1 MPFDAATGQDIAQLV
16 AYVCTD
22 KGADVARSA
31 LELSGSDSKSLHG
44 GGLSGAARLCSDT
57 AQAQIIL
64 TEIGNISVEMACEC
78 VTELSRSGA
87 LVVVL
92 GAQTD
97 IGTYRA
103 LLKAGAAEYFTFP
116 VSAQDILSVQPKPAE
131 TSVVVPLPQPVT
143 KAPSIAILGSNGGV
157 GASMLAQNL
166 AYYSAGTKGQN
177 RRTGLLDADLQFGS
191 LAIDLDRDETVG
203 LFDALRAPDRLDS
216 TYMNATMEHL
226 TDRLSLYSQQIRAG
240 QDVQAYKKGLPW
252 LFPPLREEF
261 EVLITDLPRTVLMQH
276 ADLAQHLSV
285 LVLVIPAGFS
295 GVNAASRLIG
305 RIASHEPD
313 VQILPVL
320 SELRHDAGL
329 SKKDIEKT
337 IGLPILATL
346 PRCDVAMTKA
356 QRAGRPLIEMQ
367 PRSAYAKVVRAI
379 WDAATAQRKQES
391 RRKPIPLVGRIF
403 K

>member
-157 GASMLAQNL
+157 GASTLAQNL
-166 AYYSAGTKGQN
+166 AYYAAG
-177 RRTGLLDADLQFGS
+177 S
-191 LAIDLDRDETVG
+191 
-203 LFDALRAPDRLDS
+203 
-216 TYMNATMEHL
+216 
-226 TDRLSLYSQQIRAG
+226 
-240 QDVQAYKKGLPW
+240 
-252 LFPPLREEF
+252 
-261 EVLITDLPRTVLMQH
+261 
-276 ADLAQHLSV
+276 
-285 LVLVIPAGFS
+285 
-295 GVNAASRLIG
+295 
-305 RIASHEPD
+305 
-313 VQILPVL
+313 
-320 SELRHDAGL
+320 
-329 SKKDIEKT
+329 
-337 IGLPILATL
+337 
-346 PRCDVAMTKA
+346 
-356 QRAGRPLIEMQ
+356 
-367 PRSAYAKVVRAI
+367 
-379 WDAATAQRKQES
+379 
-391 RRKPIPLVGRIF
+391 
-403 K
+403 